1 LLERVLGLMERV
13 LVPTGRMSGCM
24 ARMSGCMGRML
35 GLMGKMS
42 GWMRGCQVGWQRFG
56 VESGDGRLDVGLVVK
71 DSGYAGEGVG

>member
-1 LLERVLGLMERV
+1 MLERVLGLMERV
-13 LVPTGRMSGCM
+13 SGPMGRMSGCM

-35 GLMGKMS
+35 GKMS

-56 VESGDGRLDVGLVVK
+56 VESGDGRLDVVDVGLVVK